1 MPSEPYEPS
10 EPSVSSECGRDADLP
25 MLPIERDSRCPLAPP
40 AEFTE
45 WRARPGLRRAMFG
58 GNPIWVV
65 SRYHDIRAA
74 LLDPRLSAK
83 TIPDS
88 IMPTDDDNKV
98 PVMFARADDP
108 EHHRLRRMLT
118 TNFTFRRCESMRPQ
132 IQEMVDH
139 YLGEMVATGAPAD
152 LVREFALPVPSL
164 VIALLLGVPPEDL
177 ALFQHYTTVGLD
189 PKCADEERGRAFAAM
204 YAYIEELILRKERE
218 PGDDL
223 ISRLLT
229 EYVATGKLDHATT
242 AMNSVIMMQAGH
254 ETTANMIGLGTV
266 ALLDHPDVFER
277 LGRTDDPAVIANVV
291 EELMRYLSIVHSQV
305 DRVAT
310 EDLTIGGQRI
320 RAGEFV
326 IMNLPAGNWD
336 AEFVDDPETFDP
348 DRNPRGHL
356 GFGYGVHQCI
366 GANLARVEMQVA
378 FATLARRLPGLKLAV
393 PLDELQFK
401 RANIYGLK
409 ELPVSW

>member
-1 MPSEPYEPS
+1 MSISFETS
-10 EPSVSSECGRDADLP
+10 DSCSDAGLP
-25 MLPIERDSRCPLAPP
+25 ALPVPRPAQCPLAVPV
-40 AEFTE
+40 EFAS
-45 WRARPGLRRAMFG
+45 WREEPGLRRAMFH
-58 GNPIWVV
+58 GNPVWVV
-65 SRYHDIRAA
+65 SRYQDIRAA
-74 LLDPRLSAK
+74 LVDPRLSAK

-88 IMPTDDDNKV
+88 IMPTDADNKI
-98 PVMFARADDP
+98 PVMFARTDDP
-108 EHHRLRRMLT
+108 EHHRIRRMMT
-118 TNFTFRRCESMRPQ
+118 GNFTFRRCESMRPH

-139 YLGEMVATGAPAD
+139 FLDEMVAMGPPAD

-177 ALFQHYTTVGLD
+177 ELFQHNTAAGLD
-189 PKCADEERGRAFAAM
+189 QKTSDAEKGQAFGAM
-204 YAYIEELILRKERE
+204 YAYIQELVQRKERE

-223 ISRLLT
+223 ISRLIT
-229 EYVATGKLDHATT
+229 EYVATGQLDHATT

-254 ETTANMIGLGTV
+254 ETTANMISLGTV
-266 ALLDHPDVFER
+266 ALLQHPSAYAR
-277 LGRTDDPAVIANVV
+277 LGQTDEPAVIANIV

-310 EDLTIGGQRI
+310 EDLVIGGQLI

-326 IMNLPAGNWD
+326 MMNLPAGNWD
-336 AEFVDDPETFDP
+336 TEFVDDPEKFDI
-348 DRNPRGHL
+348 DRNTRGHL

-393 PLDELQFK
+393 PPQELSFK
-401 RANIYGLK
+401 YADIYGMK
-409 ELPVSW
+409 ELPVTW